1 MVAIQNIISNE
12 KSVFTGDEL
21 VSILS
26 DINSKL
32 NLDLSNS
39 RIREIEMIVKDVHLV
54 DYNGDE
60 SYYYYIELLFNRII
74 DDELVSCAVC
84 FKVDEEV
91 ANKLKNEKSVL
102 SLEDIFNNRLNR
114 CDSLGGTIIDL
125 IQDKF
130 PDHLYI
136 K

>member
-60 SYYYYIELLFNRII
+60 SYYYSIELLFNRII
-74 DDELVSCAVC
+74 DDELVSCAVN